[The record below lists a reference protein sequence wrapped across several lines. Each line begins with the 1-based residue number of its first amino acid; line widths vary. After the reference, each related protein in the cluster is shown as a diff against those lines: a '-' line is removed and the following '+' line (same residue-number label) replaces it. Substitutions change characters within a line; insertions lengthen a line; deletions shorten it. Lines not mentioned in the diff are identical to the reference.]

1 MHGRQ
6 YDWAMA
12 PRMLCSQNRF
22 NQRKLGK
29 TGKSQTEGIIGP
41 TKRKRQLQHEILRK
55 STKSRV
61 LDTKQAKTK
70 LMQNQHKPSEKTR
83 GKSKWL
89 QKLEEHMHGRV
100 NQRRMHSEKNTTKGV
115 GAAGQPAGNDYHC
128 TYLSIFLSFYLSLH
142 IHIYVY
148 VCTCPSIF
156 LSLYVH
162 KHTCI

>member
-22 NQRKLGK
+22 NQRKLARLEKVKLKASSAQPSENGSSSM
-29 TGKSQTEGIIGP
+29 KSSEKAPKVEFWT
-41 TKRKRQLQHEILRK
+41 R
-55 STKSRV
+55 S
-61 LDTKQAKTK
+61 KQKP
-70 LMQNQHKPSEKTR
+70 MQNRHKPSKKTR

-128 TYLSIFLSFYLSLH
+128 TYLSIILSFYLSLH